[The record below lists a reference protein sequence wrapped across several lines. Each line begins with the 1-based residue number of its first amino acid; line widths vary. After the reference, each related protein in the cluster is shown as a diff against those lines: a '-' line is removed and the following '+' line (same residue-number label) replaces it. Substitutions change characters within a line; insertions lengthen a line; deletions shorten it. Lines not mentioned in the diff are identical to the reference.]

1 MLGAIAMRSVNR
13 ILTNISASDIFDIS
27 KADILCNDALI
38 YDILVV
44 MQRIMRAKQW
54 KSGRW

>member
-1 MLGAIAMRSVNR
+1 MRSVNR
-13 ILTNISASDIFDIS
+13 ILTNISASDIFDVS
-27 KADILCNDALI
+27 KADVLCNDALI